1 MTVSMRVMLAGD
13 DYKYL
18 LRTVVA
24 GDGDRSLSTPL
35 TRYYAEAGT
44 HPGAGQATST
54 PSLATT
60 TKITGVT
67 AGDGAAY
74 QGGEGSAG
82 GRVRGQPR
90 TAAT

>member
-44 HPGAGQATST
+44 HPGAGPATST

-60 TKITGVT
+60 TKITGGG
-67 AGDGAAY
+67 AGV
-74 QGGEGSAG
+74 GGCRCGDAG
-82 GRVRGQPR
+82 VDCVSPS
-90 TAAT
+90 